1 MSASMT
7 DVKASN
13 WNEEVLES
21 ENLVLV
27 EFWSPQCP
35 HCRMIAPIY
44 NELSKEYAGRL
55 KFARLNIIES
65 QQNQE
70 LAVRLGVMG
79 TPTFKFFCGGRP
91 VQDIV
96 GALPKDHL
104 KQAIDFAINNH
115 RKCLEKSTSLPYVR

>member
-1 MSASMT
+1 MSEDII

-13 WNEEVLES
+13 WKEEVLES
-21 ENLVLV
+21 EDLVLI

-44 NELSKEYAGRL
+44 NELSKEYAGKL
-55 KFARLNIIES
+55 KFARLNIIEN

-70 LAVRLGVMG
+70 LAVRWSVMG

-96 GALPKDHL
+96 GALPKDYL
-104 KQAIDFAINNH
+104 KQAIDFAINKH
-115 RKCLEKSTSLPYVR
+115 RECLEKSTIPPYVR

>member
-1 MSASMT
+1 MSASIV
-7 DVKASN
+7 DVEASN
-13 WNEEVLES
+13 WKEEVLES

-35 HCRMIAPIY
+35 HCRMVAPIY
-44 NELSKEYAGRL
+44 TQLSKEYGGRL
-55 KFARLNIIES
+55 KFARLNIIDS

-104 KQAIDFAINNH
+104 KQAIDFAINH
-115 RKCLEKSTSLPYVR
+115 HQKCLEKSTTPLYVR